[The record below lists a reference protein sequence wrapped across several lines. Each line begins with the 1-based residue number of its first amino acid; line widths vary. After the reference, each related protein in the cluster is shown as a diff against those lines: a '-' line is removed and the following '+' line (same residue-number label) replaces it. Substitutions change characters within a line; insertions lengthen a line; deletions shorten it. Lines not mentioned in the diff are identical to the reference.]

1 MQKTTITL
9 LAGALLLVAGGG
21 VILPQLFADP
31 ATPLV
36 RWHADDELDVPLE
49 PADPTAADSF
59 GDAVAERS
67 AVALADPPAG
77 NDERVDVRLRG
88 RVVDPFRRPVAA
100 ATVWLDFGRGGGRGR
115 PAADNRQRRVPDP
128 VQTDAEGRFAF
139 EGQTFRMLRVSLQV
153 AHARFA
159 PGMFDQDV
167 GAVAAEVDL
176 GDLMLRTGGEVR
188 GRVTDLDGNG
198 IPGAL
203 LVLQG
208 ENGNPLRMLRDRERL
223 LPTFTADQ
231 NGFFR
236 RPHLAAGDWS
246 LSATAKRHTE
256 ARSAVFVV
264 EDEQAVEIEDI
275 RLGPGYELTGTVMSV
290 RGEAIAKA
298 NVVLQTNASGRPA
311 GGRGPNPAGRE
322 HRAVTDD
329 AGKFAFEH
337 LPGTNMRLRAEAA
350 GFLELRQQ
358 DLDPKLGQ
366 PLHLTLQDGL
376 RIEGVVRDGDGA
388 PVPRFAV
395 RAVWLRG
402 LPQPGQAPLDP
413 QSVLAQ
419 LQSGSMDEGMR
430 AQLRNQFEQLR
441 GPMQGARE
449 AFGRGGGGRGGDG
462 GRDGQRD
469 LGRPED
475 HPDGRFTVTGLQ
487 EGVYELHVQSP
498 DHARLRTAELELRS
512 GAAPPRLSLTL
523 DQGIYVAGVVL
534 DHDGEPVRG
543 ANVELRVPGAFE
555 GDGGRGQRPAGQAGI
570 DANGLAREFLR
581 AAAGMQLTLETTTDR
596 DGVFVLK
603 HVPRGTWRLQARA
616 RGHAAAETEAF
627 ELISDRSGLELRLG
641 ALGAI
646 AGTVRG
652 LRADE
657 AGTARVAAI
666 QVNGS
671 GRGGIGAIMG
681 RGRGGGEGPF
691 QSAAVDADGSYRLE
705 GLVPGDYVVRSWI
718 GSPQDLMRELMPRFA
733 DGSLQPDA
741 VVRAAAVTPLDLVLS
756 RPQLGIVAGNVRHN
770 GAAASGFRVE
780 LVRADDGAGSE
791 QGGWPGRGRGAMAFG
806 RTLQATVSPSG
817 RFQIVNVPAGSWRL
831 RVQAGRRAG
840 VLHEELVQV
849 VADVTVEVDLPL
861 LTSSV
866 QGRVTLP
873 DGGDPTSL
881 NGRVSLLPGLTA
893 MPPDPA
899 AWQRANGGFDARLQA
914 AAFQFESV
922 KQGAYLLVVSPRG
935 REPTALPVVLSGD
948 QSVTVVAGPVVTPTG
963 AGAPQAPAP
972 ARR

>member
-21 VILPQLFADP
+21 VILTQLFADP

-36 RWHADDELDVPLE
+36 RWHTDDEVEVPLE
-49 PADPTAADSF
+49 PADPSAADAF
-59 GDAVAERS
+59 GDAMAERS

-88 RVVDPFRRPVAA
+88 RVVDQFRRPVAA

-115 PAADNRQRRVPDP
+115 AAVDNRQRRVPDP

-139 EGQTFRMLRVSLQV
+139 AGQTFRTLRVSLQV

-159 PGMFDQDV
+159 PGLFDQDV

-176 GDLMLRTGGEVR
+176 GDLMLRNGGEVR

-198 IPGAL
+198 VPGAQL
-203 LVLQG
+203 ELQA

-223 LPTFTADQ
+223 LPTFTTDQ

-246 LSATAKRHTE
+246 LTATAKRHTE
-256 ARSAVFVV
+256 GRSPVFVV
-264 EDEQAVEIEDI
+264 EDDQAVEIEDI

-298 NVVLQTNASGRPA
+298 TVVLQASAPNRPA

-322 HRAVTDD
+322 HRATTDD
-329 AGKFAFEH
+329 AGRFAFEH
-337 LPGTNMRLRAEAA
+337 LPGASMRLRAEAA

-358 DLDPKLGQ
+358 DLDPTLGQ

-376 RIEGVVRDGDGA
+376 RIEGVVRDGDGV

-402 LPQPGQAPLDP
+402 LPLPGQTPLDP

-419 LQSGSMDEGMR
+419 LQSGSLDEGMR

-441 GPMQGARE
+441 GTMQGARE
-449 AFGRGGGGRGGDG
+449 AFNRGGGRGGDG
-462 GRDGQRD
+462 GREGQRD

-475 HPDGRFTVTGLQ
+475 HPDGRFVVTGLQ

-543 ANVELRVPGAFE
+543 ANVELRAPGAFE

-581 AAAGMQLTLETTTDR
+581 AATGMQLSLETTTDR

-616 RGHAAAETEAF
+616 RGHAAAETEA
-627 ELISDRSGLELRLG
+627 LVLTSDRSGLELRLG

-646 AGTVRG
+646 VGTVRG
-652 LRADE
+652 LRTDE

-666 QVNGS
+666 QVNAG

-691 QSAAVDADGSYRLE
+691 QSATVNADGSYRLE

-741 VVRAAAVTPLDLVLS
+741 VVRAAAETPLDLVLS

-770 GAAASGFRVE
+770 GTAASGFRVE
-780 LVRADDGAGSE
+780 LVRADDGAANE
-791 QGGWPGRGRGAMAFG
+791 QGGWQGRGRGAMAFG
-806 RTLQATVSPSG
+806 RTLQATVAPSG
-817 RFQIVNVPAGSWRL
+817 RFQIANVPAGGWRL

-840 VLHEELVQV
+840 VLHEEPVQV
-849 VADVTVEVDLPL
+849 VADVTVEVDVLL
-861 LTSSV
+861 LTSSL

-873 DGGDPTSL
+873 DGGDPASL
-881 NGRVSLLPGLTA
+881 HGRVSLLPGLTA

-914 AAFQFESV
+914 GAFQFENV
-922 KQGAYLLVVSPRG
+922 KQGSYLLVVSPRG
-935 REPTALPVVLSGD
+935 REPAALPVVLSGD
-948 QSVTVVAGPVVTPTG
+948 QSVTVVAGPVVTP
-963 AGAPQAPAP
+963 AGASQPPAP